1 MKKRALALTLCAS
14 MLAASLAGCGGV
26 KTRDEVKGTTP
37 AAAGGQEANQSQGG
51 AAAPAQAIDLQLL
64 FSSSDEQLANVLRD
78 QLTKAGFNVKLNMQ
92 PDYSSYKTQ
101 LAAKNYDMDISGW
114 TTVTGNPD
122 YAVRSL
128 FKTGGDYNVSP
139 IADPKI
145 DELIEKAGTET
156 PEQYVETYS
165 ELEKYMID
173 EMAYIVPLTSLIK
186 TQAVNTKRLKQ
197 DTVRLSKSRSMCW
210 EAIEFAD
217 SSLDPATEPLR
228 LSQTNSTLTSL
239 DPIKGNDGSINM
251 LNTNMY
257 VRLVNLTDDDKV
269 VSDGSLS
276 YNYAIAD
283 GNKDY
288 YFLLRDDINFAR
300 VQDGHAV
307 DSGVLVGGEDVIY
320 SLERA
325 KNKDSVP
332 NHKTYSLHENIDTVS
347 LVTDLSE
354 LENAKVSGS
363 DETVKAALE
372 KDTPAAIASLADT
385 KDKVDNAAGAYQV
398 IKVTTVNPFPQV
410 LNYLAHQSAGIVDQT
425 VIEAV
430 NTYDIKNF
438 DIKKDICYGDQST
451 VTEGATYNNT
461 LSCSGPYIMIKKN
474 DYEVTF
480 EANPAYRVG
489 SEYEPH
495 IKNVNVKFYKD
506 LDSSLSGL
514 RSGEIDVLYS
524 IPENSHDLVR
534 NAEGLALQEIKSNSA
549 SYCTFNLSGSSI
561 YSDPT
566 LRKAVLAA
574 INQEELLA
582 VFNGSRTA
590 IYSTVSP
597 LVDTG
602 NKMTFVPGKSQEL
615 QAEYLKSKSAQ

>member
-1 MKKRALALTLCAS
+1 MRKRALALTMCAS
-14 MLAASLAGCGGV
+14 MVLASLAGCGSV
-26 KTRDEVKGTTP
+26 KTRNEVVGTT
-37 AAAGGQEANQSQGG
+37 AVSGQESAGTSTTSGQ
-51 AAAPAQAIDLQLL
+51 PIDIQLL
-64 FSSSDEQLANVLRD
+64 FYSSNEDLANILRD
-78 QLTKAGFNVKLNMQ
+78 QLTKAGFNIKLNMQ

-101 LAAKNYDMDISGW
+101 LAAGNYDMDITGW

-128 FKTGGDYNVSP
+128 FKTGGDYNTSP
-139 IADPKI
+139 IADPKV

-156 PEQYVETYS
+156 PEEYKQTYS
-165 ELEKYMID
+165 ELEKYMVD
-173 EMAYIVPLTSLIK
+173 EMAYIVPLNGSLK
-186 TQAVNTKRLKQ
+186 TQAINQKRLKPES
-197 DTVRLSKSRSMCW
+197 VRLSKSRSMVW
-210 EAIEFAD
+210 EAIEFQDGIDAQ
-217 SSLDPATEPLR
+217 TEPLM
-228 LSQTNSTLTSL
+228 LSQTISTLTSL

-257 VRLVNLTDDDKV
+257 VRLVNLTDDDQV
-269 VSDGSLS
+269 VADGSLS

-283 GNKDY
+283 GNQNY

-307 DSGVLVGGEDVIY
+307 DSGVLVGAEDVVF

-347 LVTDLSE
+347 IVTDLSE

-363 DETVKAALE
+363 DESVKAALE
-372 KDTPAAIASLADT
+372 KETPAAIASLTDNKT
-385 KDKVDNAAGAYQV
+385 EVDNAGGVYQV
-398 IKVTTVNPFPQV
+398 VKVTTVNPFPQV
-410 LNYLAHQSAGIVDQT
+410 LNYLAHQSAGIVDSEIIPQ
-425 VIEAV
+425 V
-430 NTYDIKNF
+430 NTYDINNF
-438 DIKKDICYGDQST
+438 DIQKDICYGDQST
-451 VTEGATYNNT
+451 VTEGASYNNT
-461 LSCSGPYIMIKKN
+461 LSCSGPYVLIKKN

-480 EANPAYRVG
+480 EANPAYRAG
-489 SEYEPH
+489 SEYAPR
-495 IKNVNVKFYKD
+495 IQNVTVKFYKD

-524 IPENSHDLVR
+524 IPENSYDLVR
-534 NAEGLALQEIKSNSA
+534 NAEDLVLQELPSNSA
-549 SYCTFNLSGSSI
+549 SYCTFNLSGSSKC
-561 YSDPT
+561 SDVT
-566 LRKAVLAA
+566 LRKAILAA

-582 VFNGSRTA
+582 VFNGTRTA

-602 NKMTFVPGKSQEL
+602 NKMVFEAGKSQQL
-615 QAEYLKSKSAQ
+615 QAEYLSQQAQ